1 MSRIIFGIHAVEQA
15 IKAGE
20 AVDKVW
26 LQTDSNNKRL
36 QKLQTLL
43 RQQKL
48 LAVHLVS
55 TEELN
60 QMCSEK
66 HQGVVAELAQAA
78 LKTERQLKTDVN
90 DWHEPLILVLDGL
103 EDPRNLG
110 ACLRSAA
117 AADVTAVIVSKNQ
130 SAPITATTHKTA
142 AGAIAH
148 LDIYQVS
155 NMARALDIIKAAG
168 VWVYGTDC
176 TETSTPIYQQ
186 SLTGATALV
195 MGNEGT
201 GLRRLVKEKCDYLVH
216 IPMSADWDSLNV
228 AVATG
233 VVLFEAVRQ
242 RGEWN

>member
-15 IKAGE
+15 VKAGE
-20 AVDKVW
+20 PLNQVW
-26 LQTDSNNKRL
+26 LQGDSNNKRL
-36 QKLQTLL
+36 QKLQQLM
-43 RQQKL
+43 QQKDISFEP
-48 LAVHLVS
+48 VS
-55 TEELN
+55 SN
-60 QMCSEK
+60 QLKQLCDEK
-66 HQGVVAELAQAA
+66 HQGVVAQLTDVKM
-78 LKTERQLKTDVN
+78 LTERQLKADVN
-90 DWHEPLILVLDGL
+90 DWQEPLILVLDGL

-117 AADVTAVIVSKNQ
+117 AAGVTAVIVSKNQ

-155 NMARALDIIKAAG
+155 NMARALGIIKAAG

-186 SLTGATALV
+186 SLTGSTALV
-195 MGNEGT
+195 MGNEGS

-242 RGEWN
+242 RSESR